1 MGNGKRNLKQV
12 NTARYSG
19 FIQSIAA
26 TDCGQ
31 GKGR

>member
-1 MGNGKRNLKQV
+1 MALLFSVKP
-12 NTARYSG
+12 ARHSG

>member
-1 MGNGKRNLKQV
+1 MALLFWVKP
-12 NTARYSG
+12 ARYSG

>member
-1 MGNGKRNLKQV
+1 MDKDFIKKV
-12 NTARYSG
+12 KPARYSG